1 MTPLGVAE
9 AAPGK
14 GEEVRARRRETEGDV
29 YLLHSP
35 DEGRRS
41 EGLAVEITR
50 ERERESVCIAS
61 RAATELWS
69 RLGHDN
75 TTARALSP
83 SLSCPAALARP
94 HPLTCSSSHMQTHTF
109 PQMRALPLHSHT
121 ITYLRL

>member
-50 ERERESVCIAS
+50 ERECVCVS
-61 RAATELWS
+61 RV
-69 RLGHDN
+69 
-75 TTARALSP
+75 
-83 SLSCPAALARP
+83 ARP
-94 HPLTCSSSHMQTHTF
+94 RSSG
-109 PQMRALPLHSHT
+109 AG
-121 ITYLRL
+121 